1 MDEDL
6 KILVDLYNE
15 LLESCHCACKDCY
28 IDELKRKYNIGETN
42 VHCSALY
49 ITVRLLGDN
58 QDSID
63 YYLNNVAQL
72 KNVCENEIDRG
83 CKNCK
88 YSDSLHTPIPCY
100 GYVIGMALLKEV

>member
-1 MDEDL
+1 MDDNLKMLEDL
-6 KILVDLYNE
+6 YE
-15 LLESCHCACKDCY
+15 EMRESCKCACKDCY
-28 IDELKRKYNIGETN
+28 VDELKKKYNIEEMN
-42 VHCSALY
+42 IHCSALY
-49 ITVRLLGDN
+49 ITVKLLGDN

-63 YYLNNVAQL
+63 YYLNSVAKL
-72 KNVCENEIDRG
+72 KKTCEDEIDRG

>member
-6 KILVDLYNE
+6 KILVGLYDE
-15 LLESCHCACKDCY
+15 MRESCKCACKDCY
-28 IDELKRKYNIGETN
+28 VDKLKRKYNIEEMN
-42 VHCSALY
+42 IQWRALC
-49 ITVRLLGDN
+49 ITVKLLGDS

-63 YYLNNVAQL
+63 YYLNSVAKL
-72 KNVCENEIDRG
+72 KKACEDEIDRG